1 MGRMLRKLRRVKAMQ
16 AAAQAQAQANA
27 KATAEKQAIANA
39 SAVTDNG
46 RQTDIVNDT
55 TETPETAAVQQQTA
69 RPANPTDE
77 LAVYINDLRNRHKK
91 RGAALPQLSGVLGQ
105 VGALGV

>member
-1 MGRMLRKLRRVKAMQ
+1 MSKIIRKMRLRRQ
-16 AAAQAQAQANA
+16 AAAAAQQEQAKQAEQ
-27 KATAEKQAIANA
+27 KAIANA
-39 SAVTDNG
+39 SAITDSG

-55 TETPETAAVQQQTA
+55 TETPGQTTN
-69 RPANPTDE
+69 RPANATDD
-77 LAVYINDLRNRHKK
+77 LTVYVNDMRNRRKK

>member
-1 MGRMLRKLRRVKAMQ
+1 MSKIIRKMRLRRQAAAAAQ
-16 AAAQAQAQANA
+16 AAAQQEQAKQAEQA
-27 KATAEKQAIANA
+27 AIANA
-39 SAVTDNG
+39 SAITDSG

-55 TETPETAAVQQQTA
+55 TETPGQTSN
-69 RPANPTDE
+69 RPANSTDD
-77 LAVYINDLRNRHKK
+77 LTVYVNDMRNRRKK